1 MIHNPLFMGKDN
13 ILTGLAEV
21 LELGVI
27 KLSIPVYKVFN
38 TDFHSSIWFVI
49 NILRISLKSE

>member
-1 MIHNPLFMGKDN
+1 MGKDN